1 MDEQNKKFFEELAG
15 ASSSEHI
22 IDQAPPNDIADS
34 SDDEPEEPKAMLVK
48 MGSSTST
55 RSRKI
60 ATTVSGNEAEL
71 PVSQPN
77 VNGEFEENEGQL
89 TVDIYQTL
97 DEIVIQSTVAGVRP
111 EDLDI
116 QITPESVTIRGM
128 RQREEEVRDQDYF
141 YQECYW
147 GRFSRS
153 VILPQEIDAEKAAA
167 SLKNGVLIIRL
178 PKLNRQK
185 TKKLKVKFT

>member
-1 MDEQNKKFFEELAG
+1 MDDENKKFFEELAASNAAVAG
-15 ASSSEHI
+15 AGESI
-22 IDQAPPNDIADS
+22 IDQEPPETEDVSA
-34 SDDEPEEPKAMLVK
+34 EEPKALLVK
-48 MGSSTST
+48 MGASTASRT
-55 RSRKI
+55 RKI
-60 ATTVSGNEAEL
+60 SPKISVSEEKSSMPPSVSNE
-71 PVSQPN
+71 
-77 VNGEFEENEGQL
+77 FDENEGQL
-89 TVDIYQTL
+89 TVDIYQTA
-97 DEIVIQSTVAGVRP
+97 DEIVIQSTVAGVQP

-116 QITPESVTIRGM
+116 QITPESVTIRGT

-147 GRFSRS
+147 GKFSRS

-167 SLKNGVLIIRL
+167 SLKNGVLTIRL